1 MSLNVWVFNK
11 IYKTL
16 LSVPAC
22 AAHTP
27 VACINI
33 SPSQEKVLYETL
45 IRPLTWIPIQIKL
58 TQIHVNAL
66 IWIARLYNPPP
77 DVGLVLQFH
86 YEQYYLRDK
95 CCFVWRVCYL

>member
-1 MSLNVWVFNK
+1 MK
-11 IYKTL
+11 IYK
-16 LSVPAC
+16 SAPAC
-22 AAHTP
+22 AAHAP
-27 VACINI
+27 VACIDI

-77 DVGLVLQFH
+77 DVGLVL
-86 YEQYYLRDK
+86 
-95 CCFVWRVCYL
+95 